1 MGSKHINFYRPEFQQ
16 EWFRL
21 IETPRMIFGFSFFDL
36 TENLG
41 AKRNEK
47 RLFFLQESCKTLHFT
62 CTLLALLRK
71 SLIINGA
78 GEGNRTL
85 VSGLGSLLNRSEF
98 ALWTARRF
106 HRTAF
111 AAFAG
116 DLVFET
122 LCKQF

>member
-71 SLIINGA
+71 SLIINVA
-78 GEGNRTL
+78 GEGHRTL
-85 VSGLGSLLNRSEF
+85 VFIQSSCQL
-98 ALWTARRF
+98 AADARNSQ
-106 HRTAF
+106 
-111 AAFAG
+111 G
-116 DLVFET
+116 ET
-122 LCKQF
+122 LEMRI